1 MYHLSHPLT
10 VDEHGGRGEG
20 TDRLAES
27 RTVFGSAGNHGN
39 PVSNIHE
46 PLSQ

>member
-1 MYHLSHPLT
+1 M
-10 VDEHGGRGEG
+10 GGGVG
-20 TDRLAES
+20 GAGRLAES
-27 RTVFGSAGNHGN
+27 RTAFGSAGNHGN